1 MKISRSIIENIY
13 ESYLYEGK
21 DIIEEI
27 EKYRLVECASIRAI
41 VCTDNLGAVNLD
53 LGLGIS
59 SNVHVTSIFE
69 GPCAWFH
76 SSGVSIQTLISN
88 GRSIVPIDYSL
99 SFDSNFAERLRLT
112 VSGKGAGTAD
122 HDAVKSILMLKAKN
136 QRVQFD
142 VMPFIIENTRL
153 ARENQNNLRPLETLT
168 AFRMIDELD
177 FEYFRQSNGGIN
189 FLRPQDVLRRECAD
203 WARNFLENLKPN
215 PEIYRIEKENLSIHA
230 LLLRFSRIWHQK
242 PRRDKN
248 EILHELLYFSIQK
261 IGFIPRTELHLM
273 WNGMSANNK
282 LPFFGPTMGR
292 SSKMLSQIR
301 GMAWDMTLI
310 RHMEKIVTERDK
322 YKDNFFVP
330 YFVSLDR
337 RLRELISFSL
347 IRAMLIDDINKR
359 SIPIR
364 TNEIEFQES
373 LKKRIEMSDIKNEM
387 TPEKSEIRKINAQT
401 IDLNAMQ
408 NIVNDEEKMLAESFL
423 N

>member
-1 MKISRSIIENIY
+1 MSTSRSIIENIY
-13 ESYLYEGK
+13 VAYLYERK

-27 EKYRLVECASIRAI
+27 EKYRPVECASIRAVI
-41 VCTDNLGAVNLD
+41 CTDKPGAVNFD
-53 LGLGIS
+53 LGLGILS
-59 SNVHVTSIFE
+59 DIHVISILE

-76 SSGVSIQTLISN
+76 SNGVSIQTLISN

-99 SFDSNFAERLRLT
+99 GFDSNFAERLRLT

-122 HDAVKSILMLKAKN
+122 HDAVKSILMLKAQN

-142 VMPFIIENTRL
+142 LTPFLIENARL
-153 ARENQNNLRPLETLT
+153 ARENQNNLRPLDTAA

-177 FEYFRQSNGGIN
+177 WECFRKNNGSIN
-189 FLRPQDVLRRECAD
+189 FCRPQDVLKKECTD
-203 WARNFLENLKPN
+203 WAGNFLEGLKSN
-215 PEIYRIEKENLSIHA
+215 PEIQKIEKENLSIHA

-261 IGFIPRTELHLM
+261 LGFIPRTELHLI
-273 WNGMSANNK
+273 WNSMGANNE
-282 LPFFGPTMGR
+282 LPFFGPIMGR

-301 GMAWDMTLI
+301 GMAWDMTFI
-310 RHMEKIVTERDK
+310 RHMERIATKRD
-322 YKDNFFVP
+322 KDNFFVP

-337 RLRELISFSL
+337 RLCELIRFSPIKL
-347 IRAMLIDDINKR
+347 MLIDDINER
-359 SIPIR
+359 AIPIR
-364 TNEIEFQES
+364 TDEIEFQES
-373 LKKRIEMSDIKNEM
+373 LNECIGMSDIKNEM
-387 TPEKSEIRKINAQT
+387 TPEKIEIRKTNAQT

-423 N
+423 S